1 MPERFGVARGL
12 SLEDACA
19 RYTLHCLH
27 GGFAEG
33 TIFHPDPLDERACL
47 AAVERDSAA
56 GEWVLR
62 FSWRAPPTTSPAPD
76 SDLEV

>member
-1 MPERFGVARGL
+1 MPMPERFGVARGL

-62 FSWRAPPTTSPAPD
+62 FSWRRPRPVHVRD
-76 SDLEV
+76 